1 MDSTS
6 RSWTPFVLMAL
17 VVTAALMSSATPS
30 PLYVDYQEAWGTS
43 GAMITVVYAV
53 YALAVLVPL
62 LLLGRLSDAI
72 GRRPVVITGL
82 VLLVLSMAGLAA
94 APSVAWLIAAR
105 VVQGLGVGLVT
116 GSAAAAIIEL
126 HPTRN
131 ARVGALTSSS
141 TTNFGIAAGVLLAGV
156 VATSSSSPLVHPYVV
171 MGVALAALL
180 AGVVVLVPETSGAGP
195 QTLRDAVRVQR
206 IAVPPAARPAF
217 ALAAVCVIASW
228 SVGGVFLGLG
238 GAIAKD
244 LVGRSD
250 YLVTGLVVACLQAA
264 AALAQ
269 LVWNLRAGQEQ
280 WRRGVAIGG
289 VTLVVGLATASMAL
303 AAASVPGLVVGSA
316 VTGVGMGLL
325 FLMGTSLVAQN
336 APDSSRG
343 EVFSA
348 LFVVAYL
355 SLGIPAVVA
364 ALLSEVV
371 GLTTAFHLM
380 SVVVSVI
387 AVGAL
392 LAVARMRPPG
402 RGSGPSAAE

>member
-1 MDSTS
+1 MDSTP

-17 VVTAALMSSATPS
+17 VVMSALMSSATPS
-30 PLYVDYQEAWGTS
+30 PLYVDYQEAWATS
-43 GAMITVVYAV
+43 GTMITVVYAV

-82 VLLVLSMAGLAA
+82 VLLVLSMISLAA

-156 VATSSSSPLVHPYVV
+156 VATVSSSPLVHPYVV

-180 AGVVVLVPETSGAGP
+180 VGVVFLVPETSGTGP
-195 QTLRDAVRVQR
+195 ETLRDAVRVQR
-206 IAVPPAARPAF
+206 IAVPAGAGPAF

-250 YLVTGLVVACLQAA
+250 YLVTGLVVASLQAA

-269 LVWNLRAGQEQ
+269 LAWNLRAGQEQ

-289 VTLVVGLATASMAL
+289 ATLVVGLASASLAL
-303 AAASVPGLVVGSA
+303 EAASVPGFVVASA

-336 APDSSRG
+336 APDSARG

-355 SLGIPAVVA
+355 SLGVPAVVA
-364 ALLSEVV
+364 ALLSEVI

-380 SVVVSVI
+380 SLVVSVI

-392 LAVARMRPPG
+392 VVVARQAR
-402 RGSGPSAAE
+402 RG

>member
-1 MDSTS
+1 MDSTP

-30 PLYVDYQEAWGTS
+30 PLYVDYQQAWGTS
-43 GAMITVVYAV
+43 GTMITVVYAV
-53 YALAVLVPL
+53 YAVAVLVPL

-126 HPTRN
+126 HPARN

-141 TTNFGIAAGVLLAGV
+141 TTNFGIAAGVLLSGV

-171 MGVALAALL
+171 MGAALAALL
-180 AGVVVLVPETSGAGP
+180 AGVVFLVPETSGAGP
-195 QTLRDAVRVQR
+195 QTLRDAVRLQR
-206 IAVPPAARPAF
+206 VAVPAGARSAF
-217 ALAAVCVIASW
+217 ALAALCVIASW

-250 YLVTGLVVACLQAA
+250 YLVTGLVVACLQGA

-269 LVWNLRAGQEQ
+269 LVWNLRAGQER
-280 WRRGVAIGG
+280 WRSGVVIGG
-289 VTLVVGLATASMAL
+289 AMLVVGLASASLAL
-303 AAASVPGLVVGSA
+303 EAASVPALVVGSA

-336 APDSSRG
+336 APGSSRG

-348 LFVVAYL
+348 LFVIAYL
-355 SLGIPAVVA
+355 SLGVPAVVA

-371 GLTTAFHLM
+371 GLTTAFHVM

-392 LAVARMRPPG
+392 LAVMRIRPPG
-402 RGSGPSAAE
+402 RTVS